1 MVVVRLSCGGGSQ
14 LVVVRLS
21 FGGGVTAGCRSVVIR
36 WGGHSWLSFGCHS
49 VGVHSWL
56 SFGCHSVGGHSWLS
70 FGCHS
75 VGGHSWLSF
84 GCHSVGGSQLV
95 VVRLSFGRGVTAG
108 CRSVVIRWGDH
119 RVFYSRAPTTLTNVG
134 IKRSGRGPLNRR
146 HGNVW
151 CRSFSLTS

>member
-1 MVVVRLSCGGGSQ
+1 MGGHSW
-14 LVVVRLS
+14 LS
-21 FGGGVTAGCRSVVIR
+21 FGCHSVGGVTAGCRSVVIR
-36 WGGHSWLSFGCHS
+36 WGFTADCRSFVIRWGGHR
-49 VGVHSWL
+49 WL

-75 VGGHSWLSF
+75 VGVHSWLSF

-108 CRSVVIRWGDH
+108 CRLVVIRWGDH

-134 IKRSGRGPLNRR
+134 IKRGGRGPLNRR